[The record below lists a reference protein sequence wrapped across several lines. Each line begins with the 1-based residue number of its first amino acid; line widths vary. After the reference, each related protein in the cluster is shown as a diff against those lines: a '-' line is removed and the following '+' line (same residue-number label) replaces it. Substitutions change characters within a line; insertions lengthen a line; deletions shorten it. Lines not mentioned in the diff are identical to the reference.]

1 MIPRLCFLF
10 LLLLSSLA
18 TAEKYALLVG
28 INDYPNDISP
38 LRYCV
43 ADVVAFRDA
52 LVNVAGFEKDN
63 VYLMTDQMDGQ
74 MQPTNINVIMRLGI
88 LAKQI
93 KADDTFVFYFSGH
106 GFQHKKSN
114 YLHYHILQILKKVR
128 H

>member
-1 MIPRLCFLF
+1 MMLRRFCLLF
-10 LLLLSSLA
+10 LLLIPTLA
-18 TAEKYALLVG
+18 VAEKYALLVG

-74 MQPTNINVIMRLGI
+74 MQPDMSS
-88 LAKQI
+88 
-93 KADDTFVFYFSGH
+93 VFY
-106 GFQHKKSN
+106 
-114 YLHYHILQILKKVR
+114 
-128 H
+128 